1 MKKIW
6 LVTFLAVIVVGCGP
20 PESSSVRGKTATR
33 DTDSPSDIT
42 EWADESLPYIE
53 DMQGI
58 MDEVVEVVEYSDDMD
73 TIEDTCADASDDMQD
88 LWYAMPE
95 SPDHTL
101 SALLDD
107 AVISTMM
114 SYDECA
120 DGDFSS
126 STDSMEDAA
135 EGWDAATERLNVLQA
150 KAGL

>member
-6 LVTFLAVIVVGCGP
+6 LVTFLAIIVVGCGS
-20 PESSSVRGKTATR
+20 PEPSSVRGKTATR
-33 DTDSPSDIT
+33 DTDSPDII

-58 MDEVVEVVEYSDDMD
+58 MDSVVEVVEYSDDMD

-88 LWYAMPE
+88 LWYEMPE
-95 SPDHTL
+95 PPDRTL

-107 AVISTMM
+107 AAISTMM

-120 DGDFSS
+120 DGDFASS
-126 STDSMEDAA
+126 SDSMEDAT